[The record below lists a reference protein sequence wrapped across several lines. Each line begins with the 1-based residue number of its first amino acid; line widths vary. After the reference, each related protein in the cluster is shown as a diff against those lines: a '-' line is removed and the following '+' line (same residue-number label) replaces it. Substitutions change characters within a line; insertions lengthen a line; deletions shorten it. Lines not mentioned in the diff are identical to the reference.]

1 MPASMEPSLQPSPTA
16 TGTAAEAAPAA
27 PVALDDRER
36 ACWVAFNRVPGIG
49 AQRQRLLLA
58 RFGSLARAWVA
69 AVPELEA
76 AGLDQRSVAAL
87 ERARRRIEP
96 ERELERVRRAGARV
110 VTRLDVEY
118 PRQLEAIA
126 SAPPLLYVRGALA
139 AADDWA
145 LAIVGTRRPTV
156 YGREVAE
163 RLAAQLAAA
172 GLTIVSGLA
181 KGIDTHA
188 HRGALRGGGRTIA
201 VLGHG
206 IESVYPPENR
216 ALAAQIAETGA
227 VVTDYP
233 LGTGPASENFPP
245 RNRIISGLAA
255 GVLVV
260 EAGETSGALITSSY
274 AAEQGRDVFAVPGP
288 ITSPASRGCHRL
300 IQEGAKLVTC
310 ADDVLWE
317 LNPYL
322 GRPAGTSPRQLTL
335 DLATPP
341 GAPDG
346 PVGEARAGTAALSE
360 PERRLLAALQEAG
373 QPLHIDQLARL
384 CGEPVQEV
392 SALLTQLEISG
403 HVQHLGGMRYRP
415 AP

>member
-1 MPASMEPSLQPSPTA
+1 MEPTLQPSPAGAGAAAAAQPA
-16 TGTAAEAAPAA
+16 TPTPPDE
-27 PVALDDRER
+27 RER
-36 ACWVAFNRVPGIG
+36 ACWVAFNRVSGIG
-49 AQRQRLLLA
+49 PQRQRLLLA
-58 RFGSLARAWVA
+58 HFGSLARAWA
-69 AVPELEA
+69 APVPALEA
-76 AGLDQRSVAAL
+76 AGLDPRSVAAL
-87 ERARRRIEP
+87 ERARRQIKP
-96 ERELERVRRAGARV
+96 EHELERVRRAGARV
-110 VTRLDVEY
+110 VTRLDAEY
-118 PRQLEAIA
+118 PRKLAAIA
-126 SAPPLLYVRGALA
+126 GAPPLLYVRGALTV
-139 AADDWA
+139 ADEWA

-216 ALAAQIAETGA
+216 ALAAQIVEAGA

-300 IQEGAKLVTC
+300 IQDGAKLVAS

-322 GRPAGTSPRQLTL
+322 GRPAGTSTRQLAL
-335 DLATPP
+335 DLAPAP
-341 GAPDG
+341 GAPAVAAG
-346 PVGEARAGTAALSE
+346 LGEQ
-360 PERRLLAALQEAG
+360 ERRLLAALHEAG
-373 QPLHIDQLARL
+373 QPLHVDQLARL
-384 CGEPVQEV
+384 CGEPVQAM
-392 SALLTQLEISG
+392 SALLAQLEISG
-403 HVQHLGGMRYRP
+403 HVEHLGGMRYQP
-415 AP
+415 ASGASAT